1 MSRTIE
7 TARKKIA
14 QMLDS
19 ADPDDLIYRHG
30 VASGWLAALRLE
42 GLLDEPTFRELS
54 EELEE
59 AHRARAARSP

>member
-1 MSRTIE
+1 MSQTVE
-7 TARKKIA
+7 NARRKIA
-14 QMLDS
+14 QLQD
-19 ADPDDLIYRHG
+19 ATDEGDLIHRHG

-59 AHRARAARSP
+59 ALG